1 MRTVIAVLLVVSS
14 VWAQDP
20 QTPAKTAPQQGPPP
34 KNLVVRPDGHVSA
47 NQDPLNPEK
56 FEVHI
61 VKQGETL
68 SGIAR
73 DVMKDWRL
81 WPQLWEQNEHIINPH
96 WIYPNDQILIKPITL
111 ITEAKPPEPPPPPP
125 EPEPEPVPQEPPPRP
140 VQLPPPPPPP
150 PAPAVFVLETQR
162 PVSQIKYSDLYC
174 SGSVRKAAVPSD
186 LKVVSKFD
194 TTGAVLATETEYVY
208 LSQGSEDG
216 ITAGTMYQVVR
227 PTTTLTNPYAR
238 TRADRDLGMHYLD
251 IAQLTVVM
259 AQPDFSL
266 ARVSHTCADA
276 VDPGDIVL
284 PFQRLVVTAPPRSRP
299 FNPLMTTNSGVHGM
313 IVLTKD
319 VMLNW
324 GSTFYVSGKIPGIRS
339 GHLGHL
345 DRGVAVEGT
354 IVYIDIGG
362 NSAVKPGDVF
372 IAYRDNV
379 VDDRLY
385 DLPREVSKI
394 RKTRTAI
401 GELIVLKVNERA
413 ATAVVSYAADAL
425 TLGDSI
431 ERR

>member
-1 MRTVIAVLLVVSS
+1 VLLVVSS
-14 VWAQDP
+14 VWAQNP

-34 KNLVVRPDGHVSA
+34 KNLTVRPDGHVSA

-73 DVMKDWRL
+73 DVLKDWRL

-111 ITEAKPPEPPPPPP
+111 ITEAKPPEPTPPPPP

-150 PAPAVFVLETQR
+150 PAPTVFVLEPQR

-194 TTGAVLATETEYVY
+194 TTASILASETEYVY
-208 LSQGSEDG
+208 LSQGTEDG
-216 ITAGTMYQVVR
+216 VTAGTMYQVVR
-227 PTTTLTNPYAR
+227 PTTTVTNPVGR
-238 TRADRDLGMHYLD
+238 TRADRDLGTHYLD
-251 IAQLTVVM
+251 IAQLTVVV

-266 ARVSHTCADA
+266 ARVTHSCADA

-284 PFQRLVVTAPPRSRP
+284 PFQRLVVPAPPRSRP

-313 IVLTKD
+313 IVGTKD

-324 GSTFYVSGKIPGIRS
+324 GSTFYASGKIPGVR
-339 GHLGHL
+339 GGHL
-345 DRGVAVEGT
+345 DHLARGVAAEGS

-372 IAYRDNV
+372 IAYRDTY
-379 VDDRLY
+379 VDERLY
-385 DLPREVSKI
+385 DLPREVNKI
-394 RKTRTAI
+394 RKTRTAV
-401 GELIVLKVNERA
+401 GELIVVRVNERA